1 MNNLAED
8 MTVGRRRSER
18 AIPRTLAAL
27 RRAPELLA
35 RHAQARRED
44 RELRRIIHGPDRLDD
59 RLLKD
64 VGLVREHLSNGRTR
78 ITRR

>member
-1 MNNLAED
+1 MNILAED
-8 MTVGRRRSER
+8 MTIGRRRSEGTIQS
-18 AIPRTLAAL
+18 ALAAL
-27 RRAPELLA
+27 RRARELLA

-44 RELRRIIHGPDRLDD
+44 RELHRVVRGPDRLDD

-64 VGLVREHLSNGRTR
+64 VGLMREHLPNGRTR